1 MQKKGSEEMSV
12 KKIAVIGAG
21 ASGLCAAVEAAKES
35 TNCVITVFD
44 RMPKAAKKILV
55 TGNGRC
61 NFTNTDLSLADFHGD
76 EVFLRNVLSSPY
88 SDSEGFFRQM
98 GVLPYIEDGRVYPRS
113 QQASA
118 IRDALLSEA
127 SQMKIN
133 ILTDTAVTEITK
145 KDGRFSINGA
155 VYDAVIVAGG
165 GKAATVHGSDGSAYA
180 LLTQFG
186 HTCTPLYPGL
196 CALLSHEKILK
207 ALKGVRCEAEIK
219 LYCGKVL
226 LGKEN
231 GEIQF
236 NDTSVSGIPV
246 MNLSHLCRDSENLR
260 VELDLCKELTQND
273 LQKHIRAFI
282 HNTPAS
288 ETEILL
294 SGIINRNLG
303 YAVMEKAGIAPHT
316 SVGRLSETEIG
327 KLCGILKCFT
337 LAVDK
342 AKGFDSAQVT
352 EGGIAVDEFAPETMM
367 SRLCD
372 GLFACGEILNI
383 HGKCGGYNLHLAWT
397 TGRIA
402 GHNAAKYISG
412 NERK

>member
-1 MQKKGSEEMSV
+1 MSV

-21 ASGLCAAVEAAKES
+21 ASGLCAAVEAAKEHPK
-35 TNCVITVFD
+35 CEITVLD

-61 NFTNTDLSLADFHGD
+61 NFTNTDLSLANFHGD
-76 EVFLRNVLSSPY
+76 ESFLSDVLSSHY
-88 SDSEGFFRQM
+88 SDSEGFFRST
-98 GVLPYIEDGRVYPRS
+98 GVLPYIEDGRIYPRS

-127 SQMKIN
+127 SQLKIN
-133 ILTDTAVTEITK
+133 ILTDTAVTEVIK
-145 KDGRFSINGA
+145 KDGKFAINGA

-165 GKAATVHGSDGSAYA
+165 GKAAAVHGSDGSAYA

-186 HTCTPLYPGL
+186 HTCTPLYPAL
-196 CALLSHEKILK
+196 CAILSHEKILK
-207 ALKGVRCEAEIK
+207 VLKGVRSEAEIK
-219 LYCGKVL
+219 LYCGKEL
-226 LGKEN
+226 LGKED

-236 NDTSVSGIPV
+236 NDTSISGIPV
-246 MNLSHLCRDSENLR
+246 MNLSHLCRDLKDLR
-260 VELDLCKELTQND
+260 VELDLCREFTQND
-273 LQKHIRAFI
+273 LKNHITAFI
-282 HNTPAS
+282 RNTPAA

-294 SGIINRNLG
+294 SGIINQKLG
-303 YAVMEKAGIAPHT
+303 YAVMEKAKIEPHT
-316 SVGRLSETEIG
+316 TVSRLSEADIG
-327 KLCGILKCFT
+327 TLSGVLKAFT

-342 AKGFDSAQVT
+342 AKDFDSAQIT
-352 EGGIAVDEFAPETMM
+352 EGGIVVKEFDPETMM
-367 SRLCD
+367 SRLCS

-383 HGKCGGYNLHLAWT
+383 HGKCGGYNLQLAWT

-402 GHNAAKYISG
+402 GHNAAKYITE